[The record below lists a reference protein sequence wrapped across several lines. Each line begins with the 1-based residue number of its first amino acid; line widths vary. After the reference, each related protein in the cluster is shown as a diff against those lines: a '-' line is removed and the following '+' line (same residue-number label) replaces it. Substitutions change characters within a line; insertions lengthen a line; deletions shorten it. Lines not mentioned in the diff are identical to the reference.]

1 MIVTVCLMSSDVKQT
16 IENKL
21 RYALRILTSNQNDGE
36 HLEGCTSLRGTVKM
50 RREQESRTDLRVT
63 LLVVHVSFCRDVQ
76 IFFLFKKKNLTR
88 LLTALL
94 KSTGIQNRK
103 LRHERKFTNV

>member
-1 MIVTVCLMSSDVKQT
+1 
-16 IENKL
+16 
-21 RYALRILTSNQNDGE
+21 
-36 HLEGCTSLRGTVKM
+36 M

-103 LRHERKFTNV
+103 LRHERKFTNVYTKSSHCMHACVLACVRARVRARCVCVCVCVCVSK